1 MLSSGATTAEIVK
14 KLRVSKNYV
23 YLIGLKMKNDKP
35 TKVEGQVLDTNAQ
48 EWAKR
53 NPWFGSGKAEDVDK
67 TAVALAAHEKV
78 LRSGVV
84 VNSDKY
90 YARIDAQMRKYDK
103 DMVSHPPHY
112 KLTTSQMAVANELGV
127 AKEAYAEELKKLDRE
142 NIVNHPPHYTVG
154 GIEVIDF
161 IEAKGMSYHLGNV
174 VKYVARAGKKDDAL
188 QDLQKARWYLERAIQ
203 RAE

>member
-1 MLSSGATTAEIVK
+1 MLSSGATAAEIVK
-14 KLRVSKNYV
+14 KLRVAKSYV
-23 YLIGLKMKNDKP
+23 YLISLKMKNDKP
-35 TKVEGQVLDTNAQ
+35 VVKLTASQKAVAGATQ

-112 KLTTSQMAVANELGV
+112 KLTTSQPDM
-127 AKEAYAEELKKLDRE
+127 
-142 NIVNHPPHYTVG
+142 VNHPPHYTVG
-154 GIEVIDF
+154 GLEVIDF
-161 IEAKGMSYHLGNV
+161 IEAKELSYHLGNV
-174 VKYVARAGKKDDAL
+174 VKYIVRAGHKNADPL
-188 QDLQKARWYLERAIQ
+188 QDLQKARWYLERAISK
-203 RAE
+203 AE